1 MTNSTAK
8 KMAKLLR
15 LEEQGKLSANGYRHL
30 RELREYAYA
39 REGEDEG
46 QSDCAEL
53 VVF

>member
-8 KMAKLLR
+8 KVAKLLR

-30 RELREYAYA
+30 RELREYA
-39 REGEDEG
+39 REDEG

>member
-1 MTNSTAK
+1 MTDSTAK
-8 KMAKLLR
+8 KVAKLLR

-30 RELREYAYA
+30 RELREYA

-46 QSDCAEL
+46 QSDCAEQ